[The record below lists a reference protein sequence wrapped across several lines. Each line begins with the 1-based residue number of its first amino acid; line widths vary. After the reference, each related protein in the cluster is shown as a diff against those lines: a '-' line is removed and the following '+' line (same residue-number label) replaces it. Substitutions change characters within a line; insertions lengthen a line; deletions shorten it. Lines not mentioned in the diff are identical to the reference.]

1 MIKLAAN
8 LSMLFPEHDFLDRF
22 AAAAAVG
29 FRGVEYLFPYA
40 YAPGELRAVL
50 DDHGLEQVLFN
61 LPPGDW
67 EGGERGLASLPGRE
81 AEFRD
86 SVHEAIHYAEA
97 LSCPCVHAMAGL
109 LPEGADAVARE
120 AHLSTYIDNL
130 RFATE
135 ALSRV
140 GKTLLIEPINGR
152 DMPGFFLQ
160 RQAQAREILARVGA
174 DNLRV
179 QFDLYHCQ
187 IVEGDLIRNLE
198 AQFPH
203 IGHVQIA
210 GVPERHEPDRG
221 EINYPALIERLAAL
235 GYRGWVGC
243 EYKPAAGTVAGLGWG
258 EPYGLHASTSM
269 TR

>member
-1 MIKLAAN
+1 MIRLAAN
-8 LSMLFPEHDFLDRF
+8 LSMLFPEHDFLARF
-22 AAAAAVG
+22 PAAAAAG

-40 YAPGELRAVL
+40 YEPGELRAAL
-50 DDHGLEQVLFN
+50 DDNGLTQVLFN

-67 EGGERGLASLPGRE
+67 EEGERGLTSLPGRE

-86 SVHEAIHYAEA
+86 SLVEAIHYAEA
-97 LSCPCVHAMAGL
+97 LDCPRLHAMAGL
-109 LPEGADAVARE
+109 LPPEADAATRE
-120 AHLSTYIDNL
+120 EHRRTYIANL
-130 RFATE
+130 RFAAGE
-135 ALSRV
+135 LAKV

-152 DMPGFFLQ
+152 DMPGFFLN
-160 RQAQAREILARVGA
+160 RQDHAREILAQVGA

-221 EINYPALIERLAAL
+221 EVHYPALLERLETL
-235 GYRGWVGC
+235 GYDGWVGC
-243 EYKPAAGTVAGLGWG
+243 EYRPAADTRAGLGWATA
-258 EPYGLHASTSM
+258 YGLTP
-269 TR
+269 